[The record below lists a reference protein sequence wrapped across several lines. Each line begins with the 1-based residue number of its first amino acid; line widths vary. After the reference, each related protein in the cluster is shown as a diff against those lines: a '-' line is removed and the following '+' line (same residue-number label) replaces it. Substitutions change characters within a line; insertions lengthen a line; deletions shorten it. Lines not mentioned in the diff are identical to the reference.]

1 MIELGT
7 MKKNTGMKVEK
18 DKFNGQREY
27 DKKKKGSQ
35 QDRERENKWIG
46 KMTKQTN

>member
-27 DKKKKGSQ
+27 DKKKKRKPARQ
-35 QDRERENKWIG
+35 RKG
-46 KMTKQTN
+46 K